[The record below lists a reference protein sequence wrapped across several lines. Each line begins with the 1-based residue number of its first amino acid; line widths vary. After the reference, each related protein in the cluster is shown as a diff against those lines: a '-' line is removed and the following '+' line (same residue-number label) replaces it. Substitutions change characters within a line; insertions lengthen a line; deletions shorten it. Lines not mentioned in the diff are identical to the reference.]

1 MTDDPLRTIAES
13 LGRLTVL
20 AEVAEK
26 RNEAI
31 EESVAGFRAEVK
43 EDNEKRN
50 GRISSLEKWRYGI
63 SGGAVLLGLMS
74 PLFVL
79 GIRENI
85 AKLLGI

>member
-1 MTDDPLRTIAES
+1 MADPLRDIAES

-26 RNEAI
+26 RDESI
-31 EESVAGFRAEVK
+31 EKDVSEFRAEVK
-43 EDNEKRN
+43 KDNKERN

-85 AKLLGI
+85 AKFLGI